1 MYRLQKGQILVS
13 GKQNGYTHSAR
24 LSVRGA
30 NYVLATAYD
39 SAAEVSVLEGEVEA
53 QPRAMEEVG
62 DAPEPFLVS
71 ADEQALLYPKAC
83 CMNRESC

>member
-1 MYRLQKGQILVS
+1 
-13 GKQNGYTHSAR
+13 
-24 LSVRGA
+24 
-30 NYVLATAYD
+30 VLATAYD

-71 ADEQALLYPKAC
+71 ADEQALLSPEGLLHEP
-83 CMNRESC
+83 RELLEGDYE